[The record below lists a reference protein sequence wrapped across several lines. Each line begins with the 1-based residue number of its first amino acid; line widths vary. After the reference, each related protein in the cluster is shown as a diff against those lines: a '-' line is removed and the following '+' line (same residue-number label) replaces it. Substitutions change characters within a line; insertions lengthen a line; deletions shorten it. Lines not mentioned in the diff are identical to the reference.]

1 MAAEWDE
8 GMRMLLED
16 LEGRGVVA
24 EGEMERERQMQREE
38 TKVDRETV
46 EGQRAFAW
54 MFGTSIG
61 NGASTALGLA
71 V

>member
-1 MAAEWDE
+1 MASEWDE

-24 EGEMERERQMQREE
+24 EGEMERERQMQRDE
-38 TKVDRETV
+38 TKVDREAV
-46 EGQRAFAW
+46 DSERAFAW
-54 MFGTSIG
+54 MFGQQIG